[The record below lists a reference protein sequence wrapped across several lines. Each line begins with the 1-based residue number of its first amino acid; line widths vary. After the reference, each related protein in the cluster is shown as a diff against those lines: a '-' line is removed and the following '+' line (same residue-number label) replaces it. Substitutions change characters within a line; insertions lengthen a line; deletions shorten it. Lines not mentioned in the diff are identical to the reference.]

1 MLILYFSWDGLRG
14 KRLGFW
20 VYLEVK
26 TVGTAVP
33 GTAMSSVQ
41 DVKAEDMTGDFA
53 AQYAERTSAAWMSK
67 VKQVFDTLYVGADQN
82 ILTQTQWE
90 AKQYIT
96 GVVLGA
102 EIGDPLA
109 VYTAIQENFDAILGE
124 GQWDL
129 FMSDHVLKVDES
141 TPDQVAERVDNQ
153 AWNLTFTVYYDE
165 TKDTSSAQEKTLKKT
180 LELSANEA
188 YASEHAS
195 AGAATISGG
204 NGINEQVSKALD
216 IVTSADIAE
225 NLQAVEDELPG
236 IVSISTAENLDAAL
250 IADQVIRAYN
260 RALSEGTTYGLDPK
274 FANYFTAFIDVDNMT
289 AANCYIDEE
298 GYWHGNLEIR
308 NTKDSTDITTLQLS
322 FKLTV
327 SSDIY
332 KEMASYLDEHLNGE
346 TLYVPFGADLRDG
359 YGNGYVEDSLMQ
371 TAKELF
377 EKHQFIDTNGALA
390 DQLLHLRGGATV
402 LTKID
407 DHTAQLE
414 ATLVIGM
421 TDSQGGIVGP
431 SEEIPVTMTV
441 SEDVIDNISLQDAS
455 GAEVSSQELEIAQE
469 DLSNLNIANA
479 VITGAKLGQYDSL
492 PYELFQNQANEYF
505 TIDNGGFNKNKL
517 GSYEYTVSSNDDRS
531 PDSADKT
538 VTVKVVK
545 TIQDLLGSYTSV
557 SSSDTNV
564 AAIAADGTITAYN
577 AGETTITVK
586 GADFSEKQYK
596 LTVKEDGT
604 FTLKQ
609 VVNNAD
615 SYVSNST
622 DVLGFV
628 YHDGESGY
636 SFKTTHKVASATE
649 ESDIVADVTFD
660 AEANAFV
667 IKPVAEGTAEVTI
680 KGGDRGRLEATI
692 DITVDKFGVVTT
704 NVATN
709 VTGFKL
715 DTSAEAAVNA
725 ANFYENDYVTID
737 SIGFDENDKLII
749 LYEENGQTKQDT
761 VPATD
766 LKGVYLN
773 TIDNARDMVINFFY
787 AGYVANMTVPVMGQ
801 MSIGLTELGLV
812 PTEIVNF
819 EGKILDQNRDK
830 ITGQYAS
837 VEIVDGQ
844 VIIKRTSKDKATDAN
859 LVTVA
864 DEKGN
869 QASFTITV
877 RDDGT
882 NTYMVEI
889 TNYTP
894 YDLTKTATSFT
905 APTKTSYYIGE
916 KLDTAGGSININNAA
931 SIALEPYM
939 VTGFDSSVAT
949 QSQLISV
956 SYGMLS
962 RNSQDYTYS
971 VRIKAR
977 TETVNLSDLGL
988 EASEIKTVS
997 SAGDDGITAKLDGDK
1012 IEIAATKI
1020 NESGAAIIETKS
1032 GDKLAVRVD
1041 VDENGQITTDVVK
1054 TFEESSKSLD
1064 NTEDVFGIIGTTI
1077 ESENPDVATAVI
1089 KNGFVTITSHAE
1101 GSTAIKVANGEDVAT
1116 IDVTVDEFGNITTTV
1131 HKYNEDGWRDLGD
1144 GNWGYIRN
1152 GERVVSDWVV
1162 VEEADPYNNNEVG
1175 EVWYHFGADGLMQR
1189 GWIVDETGWKIYLLD
1204 SNGRMMHSQWVN
1216 APAQESLNRPAGMYK
1231 LTDDGAVQMN
1241 GWAKSVDN
1249 ENIEWFCNAG
1259 NGLFEVDNPASWRVV
1274 G

>member
-1 MLILYFSWDGLRG
+1 
-14 KRLGFW
+14 
-20 VYLEVK
+20 
-26 TVGTAVP
+26 
-33 GTAMSSVQ
+33 MSSVQ

-53 AQYAERTSAAWMSK
+53 AQYAERTSAAWMNK

-90 AKQYIT
+90 SKQYIT

-102 EIGDPLA
+102 EIGDPFA
-109 VYTAIQENFDAILGE
+109 VYTAIQENFDAVLGE

-129 FMSDHVLKVDES
+129 FNQDHTLVVEE
-141 TPDQVAERVDNQ
+141 TTQDQVAERVDNQ
-153 AWNLTFTVYYDE
+153 AWNLTFSVYYDE
-165 TKDTSSAQEKTLKKT
+165 SKDTSSAQEINLKKT
-180 LELSANEA
+180 LETSANDTYVGA
-188 YASEHAS
+188 NAS
-195 AGAATISGG
+195 AGASAIDGG
-204 NGINEQVSKALD
+204 NYTKGIKENESKAID
-216 IVTSADIAE
+216 IITSADIAE

-260 RALSEGTTYGLDPK
+260 RALENGTVYGLDPK
-274 FANYFTAFIDVDNMT
+274 FANDFTAYIDVANAE

-308 NTKDSTDITTLQLS
+308 NTRDGSDSTTLSLS

-332 KEMASYLDEHLNGE
+332 KEMASYLNEHLNGE

-359 YGNGYVEDSLMQ
+359 YGNGYVEDSMMQ
-371 TAKELF
+371 MAKELF
-377 EKHQFIDTNGALA
+377 EKHQFVDTNGFLA
-390 DQLLHLRGGATV
+390 DQLLHLKGGATV

-407 DHTAQLE
+407 DHTAKLE
-414 ATLVIGM
+414 ATLVIAM

-441 SEDVIDNISLQDAS
+441 SEDVIDNISLKNAS
-455 GAEVSSQELEIAQE
+455 GTEVTSQELEIAQE
-469 DLSNLNIANA
+469 DLSNLDIAKA
-479 VITGAKLGQYDSL
+479 AITGAKLGQYESL

-505 TIDNGGFNKNKL
+505 TVDNGGFNKNKL
-517 GSYEYTVSSNDDRS
+517 GSYKYTVTSNDERS
-531 PDSADKT
+531 PESADKT

-545 TIQDLLGSYTSV
+545 TIPDLVGSYTSV
-557 SSSDTNV
+557 ASSDTAV
-564 AAIAADGTITAYN
+564 AAIAADGTITAYS
-577 AGETTITVK
+577 AGDTTITVK
-586 GADFSEKQYK
+586 GSSFSEKQYK

-604 FTLKQ
+604 FELKQ

-628 YHDGESGY
+628 YHDGETGY
-636 SFKTTHKVASATE
+636 SFKTSHKVASATE

-667 IKPVAEGTAEVTI
+667 IKPVAEGTAKVTV
-680 KGGDRGRLEATI
+680 KGGDRGRLQATI
-692 DITVDKFGVVTT
+692 DITVDKYGVVTT
-704 NVATN
+704 STSTN

-715 DTSAEAAVNA
+715 DTSAEDTVNA
-725 ANFYENDYVTID
+725 QNFYENDYVTLE
-737 SIGFDENDKLII
+737 SIGFDKDDKLII
-749 LYEENGQTKQDT
+749 LYTENGQTKQDT
-761 VPATD
+761 VPASD

-787 AGYVANMTVPVMGQ
+787 AGYVQNMTVPVMGQ
-801 MSIGLTELGLV
+801 TTIGLKELGLL

-819 EGKILDQNRDK
+819 EGKIINQNSDK
-830 ITGQYAS
+830 ITGEYAS
-837 VEIVDGQ
+837 IELTDNGIV
-844 VIIKRTSKDKATDAN
+844 IKRTSKDRAKDEN
-859 LVTVA
+859 IVTVA

-869 QASFTITV
+869 QATFVITV
-877 RDDGT
+877 DADAD
-882 NTYMVEI
+882 NTYAVGA
-889 TNYTP
+889 TVTKP
-894 YDLTKTATSFT
+894 YDLRNTATSFT

-931 SIALEPYM
+931 SIDLESYM
-939 VTGFDSSVAT
+939 VTGFDSSVVN
-949 QSQLISV
+949 QELPLYV
-956 SYGMLS
+956 SYGLL
-962 RNSQDYTYS
+962 NANADYSYT

-977 TETVNLSDLGL
+977 TERVALSDLGL
-988 EASEIKTVS
+988 KASEIKTVS
-997 SAGDDGITAKLDGDK
+997 SAGDDGIAAKLDGDQ

-1032 GDKLAVRVD
+1032 GDKLAVRVE
-1041 VDENGQITTDVVK
+1041 VDENGLITTDVVK
-1054 TFEESSKSLD
+1054 TFEEDVKSLD
-1064 NTEDVFGIIGTTI
+1064 NTEDVFGIIGTTV
-1077 ESENPDVATAVI
+1077 ESENPDIATAVI

-1101 GSTAIKVANGEDVAT
+1101 GSTTIKVVNGENTAT
-1116 IDVTVDEFGNITTTV
+1116 IDVTVDEFGNISTTV

-1259 NGLFEVDNPASWRVV
+1259 NGLFEVNNPASWRVV